1 MKRMLKISILVL
13 LIGGTLLGLGFV
25 NSKPVKTSCEEI
37 TISIKKPD
45 GNEYVLEEEIK
56 NTVLLYC
63 NDHEDTSG
71 NQEINISKI
80 EEAIKRNPTI
90 AKCEVYKTVK
100 GSLHAEIVQRRPI
113 GRIINAM
120 GESFYIDENGWMMP
134 AVTGRPARVSVVTG
148 EIFES
153 FSPNPYFMENDSAA
167 TISVLDEIY
176 TMLKYI
182 DQHAFWKAQV
192 EQIVV
197 NKDKSFILIPK
208 VGNHEIHF
216 GKIDNMEG
224 KLKKLEIFYQRG
236 MTAEGWKGYK
246 VVDAQYKN
254 QIICRGANV
263 LHAVQ
268 NNQTNTET
276 EIITNQNI
284 H

>member
-1 MKRMLKISILVL
+1 MKRILKISMLVL

-25 NSKPVKTSCEEI
+25 NNKPEKTNCEEI
-37 TISIKKPD
+37 TISIKRPD

-63 NDHEDTSG
+63 NEHQDSSD
-71 NQEINISKI
+71 NPEINISKI
-80 EEAIKRNPTI
+80 EEAIKKNPSI
-90 AKCEVYKTVK
+90 AQCEVYRTVK

-120 GESFYIDENGWMMP
+120 GESFYLDENGWMMP
-134 AVTGRPARVSVVTG
+134 AVTGRPARVTVVTG
-148 EIFES
+148 EIYES

-167 TISVLDEIY
+167 VISVLDEVY
-176 TMLKYI
+176 TLLKYI
-182 DQHAFWKAQV
+182 NQHPFWSAQI

-246 VVDAQYKN
+246 VVDVQYKN

-268 NNQTNTET
+268 NNPINTET
-276 EIITNQNI
+276 EIVTNQNI